1 MIKKLHLYII
11 KEFCGSFVFGLV
23 VFSMILL
30 LDQVFQLVDLF
41 LSKGVALWL
50 VIKLF
55 IFILPNILTL
65 AVPMA
70 VLFGVLIAY
79 GRLSEDNE
87 VTAMKAT
94 GTDYKTLSVPV
105 IVFVALISVF
115 LVFFNHFWSP
125 SMHSN
130 FRSLFEEI
138 IMKRPLV
145 RFDEKSI
152 MKLGEYQIYANKVN
166 SMDNTMSGVNI
177 YRFEKEK
184 KPDNQPYIPKKE
196 KTSALSEQ
204 GSWRIAASSA
214 AVKVYPNGVQMK
226 LFNGYWQ
233 RANPSDIKNMIHMTF
248 KTYTFFIPLADARK
262 ANNTTMQQLSSVDI
276 LRTIKQYKEQNLPY
290 AVYAIEFWLRW
301 ILAFAPIA
309 FVLVALPIGIMAG
322 KGGKAI
328 GFGMSL
334 GVIFVYYMLLV
345 IAMNVGEKN
354 YVEPRII
361 MWLPNVVVSGA
372 GIFLFIKMVKK

>member
-1 MIKKLHLYII
+1 MIKKLHFYII
-11 KEFCGSFVFGLV
+11 KEFCGSFIFGLA

-65 AVPMA
+65 AIPMA

-87 VTAMKAT
+87 ITAMKAT
-94 GTDYKTLSVPV
+94 GADYKTLSVP
-105 IVFVALISVF
+105 IIIFVALISFF

-125 SMHSN
+125 SMHGN

-152 MKLGEYQIYANKVN
+152 VKLGDYQIYANKVN
-166 SMDNTMSGVNI
+166 SLDNTMSGINI
-177 YRFEKEK
+177 YRFEKDEKEKRRQSYQEK
-184 KPDNQPYIPKKE
+184 KE
-196 KTSALSEQ
+196 EWEH

-214 AVKVYPNGVQMK
+214 AVKVYLNGVQMK
-226 LFNGYWQ
+226 LFDGYWQ
-233 RANPSDIKNMIHMTF
+233 RAHPSDIKNMIHMTF
-248 KTYTFFIPLADARK
+248 KTYTFFIPLTDAKK
-262 ANNTTMQQLSSVDI
+262 ANNTTMQQLSSVEI
-276 LRTIKQYKEQNLPY
+276 LKTIKQYKEQNLPY
-290 AVYAIEFWLRW
+290 IVYAIEFWMRW
-301 ILAFAPIA
+301 ILALAPIA
-309 FVLVALPIGIMAG
+309 FALVAVPIGIMAG

-345 IAMNVGEKN
+345 IAMNLSEKN
-354 YVEPRII
+354 YADPKFI
-361 MWLPNVVVSGA
+361 MWLPNAVISSA
-372 GIFLFIKMVKK
+372 GVFLFIKMVKK